1 MIKNKI
7 SAIIYVLSYF
17 IITDLVNGE
26 TLIISNGKLGLEINY
41 GEELTV
47 KYKTR
52 EGIDSHT
59 GDFFGFF
66 KDSIIL
72 DNSSAFNQNFSDLYI
87 DIDSII
93 SLKTKVAPSGSLSR
107 RIENYTRIFGLSAGA
122 VSAGYIMVAS
132 DWDMFGII
140 VAPVVGTLS
149 AFGGGGVGVIFAIL
163 SHYNKFS
170 KPKEYKLQN
179 DNWRI
184 IVNKDF
190 DITRYNTSKTKPHI
204 KIAL

>member
-1 MIKNKI
+1 MIRNKI
-7 SAIIYVLSYF
+7 SAIIYVFSYI
-17 IITDLVNGE
+17 IITDIVNCE

-47 KYKTR
+47 KYKVR
-52 EGIDSHT
+52 DGIESHT
-59 GDFFGFF
+59 GDFFGTF

-72 DNSSAFNQNFSDLYI
+72 DNSSAFNQNFSELNI
-87 DIDSII
+87 DIGSVI

-107 RIENYTRIFGLSAGA
+107 RIENYTRIFGLSAGVA
-122 VSAGYIMVAS
+122 SAGFVMVAS
-132 DWDMFGII
+132 DWDIFGII
-140 VAPVVGTLS
+140 LAPIVGTLG

-163 SHYNKFS
+163 WHFNEFS

-184 IVNKDF
+184 IVNQ
-190 DITRYNTSKTKPHI
+190 
-204 KIAL
+204 